1 MKKGKSVPK
10 SPGKRSVGRPR
21 KSIEQNAPGKGDEN
35 ITIGRG
41 GYKAKNKGSR
51 SKSRNRVSAGDPAE
65 KAKWE
70 KQREKVEIEKKK
82 DEAREKERI
91 DKESDELIR
100 IADEQ
105 NQREIAEEN
114 QKKLEKEQK
123 DREAVEKLEEEAR
136 QEKLRIDE
144 EKRVLEKSR
153 EEEALLKEKEEALLK
168 EKSRE
173 EEETRKEE
181 ARLKETARIEKEKKE
196 AEDIKLMELL
206 RNLSD
211 RERLNLLNLGCVN
224 PLQPATGVAQETV
237 TKDIKASINN
247 NIKSNNINNNINNI
261 NINSSTNT
269 PKSPTAQG
277 FKTMG
282 NSPRLTNSAGS
293 NSTPGESL
301 LSPKLSSPKGK
312 VKKKDLLLP
321 NDPEEARQN
330 NNISPKSSR
339 GGSEHLLD
347 SPPPR
352 QDPPPPGAIKGGQ
365 PNILLRKF
373 NANSK
378 LSGDEKGKIVQKN
391 GKNGENVNPFE
402 EVYPTLRKSI
412 LKTKGTEWD
421 LFQAEETLS
430 PEEFIAWKM
439 MHDKITAK
447 SGDQAKKKKT
457 NFSPSTEF
465 KKKPTPSASSTH
477 NATKYFGLKDTVKQR
492 LEYRRKRIRSNLIR

>member
-1 MKKGKSVPK
+1 MTKSPMKKGKSVPK
-10 SPGKRSVGRPR
+10 SPRKRSVGRPR
-21 KSIEQNAPGKGDEN
+21 KSTEQNAPVKGDEN
-35 ITIGRG
+35 ITIVRG

-51 SKSRNRVSAGDPAE
+51 SKSRGRAPAGDPAE

-105 NQREIAEEN
+105 NKAREIAEEN

-153 EEEALLKEKEEALLK
+153 EEEALLLEKSREEEALLK

-196 AEDIKLMELL
+196 AENIKLMELL

-224 PLQPATGVAQETV
+224 PLESATGVAQETV

-247 NIKSNNINNNINNI
+247 NIKSNNINNNINNN

-269 PKSPTAQG
+269 PKSPT
-277 FKTMG
+277 
-282 NSPRLTNSAGS
+282 
-293 NSTPGESL
+293 PGESL
-301 LSPKLSSPKGK
+301 LSPKLLAPKVSSTKDK
-312 VKKKDLLLP
+312 AKKKDLL
-321 NDPEEARQN
+321 
-330 NNISPKSSR
+330 SPTESAKKR
-339 GGSEHLLD
+339 SEHLLD
-347 SPPPR
+347 TPPPK
-352 QDPPPPGAIKGGQ
+352 QDPPPKGAIKGGQ
-365 PNILLRKF
+365 TNILLQKF

-378 LSGDEKGKIVQKN
+378 LSDEKFNANSKLTVQKN
-391 GKNGENVNPFE
+391 GKNGENNPFE
-402 EVYPTLRKSI
+402 EVYPSMRKSI

-447 SGDQAKKKKT
+447 SSDQAKKKKT

-465 KKKPTPSASSTH
+465 K
-477 NATKYFGLKDTVKQR
+477 
-492 LEYRRKRIRSNLIR
+492 